1 MSYNKSFKIN
11 RRRKKNTVLP
21 VLLTV
26 LVAALISLAIAGVW
40 QLASDQKNPKE
51 DELIQNMSSSQPM
64 ESSPPQ
70 EEQKEESKPESKPK
84 IETKPAIKTIQGIV
98 PENDPVKT
106 NYFDDAVFVG
116 DSITTGIELYGMMEN
131 TDVLAGTGINLL
143 TIYTAQVV
151 KQDDGSRI
159 TIMDGLKNKQYKK
172 VYVMLGGNE
181 VRDEAK
187 EQFLKNYSRVIDDIK
202 KLQPNALIYIQSITP
217 VTLQN
222 HYNMNNQ
229 RIDEYNEALSDL
241 CEEKD
246 VYYVNVAESMKDES
260 GMLPNAASPADGMHF
275 GPEYYKKWFH
285 YLKNHTVPSPES
297 ESSSSSMDQTSDT
310 LTQEEPELTETNDD

>member
-26 LVAALISLAIAGVW
+26 LIAALISLGIAAVW
-40 QLASDQKNPKE
+40 QLASEEKSPKPG
-51 DELIQNMSSSQPM
+51 ELKENISSSQQ
-64 ESSPPQ
+64 SSMPQ
-70 EEQKEESKPESKPK
+70 ESQNEELKSQSEPK
-84 IETKPAIKTIQGIV
+84 IETKQAVKTIQGVV
-98 PENDPVKT
+98 PENEPVKT
-106 NYFDDAVFVG
+106 DYFDDAVFVG

-143 TIYTAQVV
+143 SIYSAQVV

-187 EQFLKNYSRVIDDIK
+187 EQYLKNYTRVIDDIK

-217 VTLQN
+217 VTLEN
-222 HYNMNNQ
+222 HYNMDNQ
-229 RIDEYNEALSDL
+229 RIDEFNDALSDL
-241 CEEKD
+241 CKEKD
-246 VYYVNVAESMKDES
+246 VYYVNVADSMKDEN
-260 GMLPNAASPADGMHF
+260 GMLPTAASPADGMHF

-285 YLKNHTVPSPES
+285 YLRYHTIPSPES
-297 ESSSSSMDQTSDT
+297 ETVSSSMDTSSNDSME
-310 LTQEEPELTETNDD
+310 EEPESTATNDD